1 MESLLKTVDTT
12 LACGE
17 IVLIGNN
24 AESINPIL
32 DPLLGRHTGKR
43 GRYTFVIRICP

>member
-1 MESLLKTVDTT
+1 MESFLKTVDTT

-17 IVLIGNN
+17 IILIRNS
-24 AESINPIL
+24 AESIDPIL
-32 DPLLGRHTGKR
+32 DSLLGRHTGKK